1 MIGVGVQNKGGAA
14 LKATIDTDLYHAF
27 TAVTNIVFAYCA
39 HVAFFGLLAEMKNP
53 KDFPKALYMLQTFEI
68 IFYTVAAVVI
78 YYYVG
83 QDVKSPALG
92 SAGPVLKKVAYG
104 IAIPTVRQNPYPCT
118 ISPARRILTNPPD
131 HWRRCRQ
138 RPRRV
143 EIHLR
148 PSLPWHRPHAPAR
161 SGFPGLMGSDRSD
174 LLDHRLDHRRRHS
187 GVQRPAE
194 SDQLSLCQLVQLRPQ
209 RCVLAAHQP
218 GPVVFVAEKDLHD
231 HRQRLGRLDRW
242 LHVWPRSLRLW

>member
-1 MIGVGVQNKGGAA
+1 MIGVGVQNNGGAA
-14 LKATIDTDLYHAF
+14 IKATIDTDLYRAF

-104 IAIPTVRQNPYPCT
+104 IAIPTVRDILYYLFRTTNNN
-118 ISPARRILTNPPD
+118 IS
-131 HWRRCRQ
+131 
-138 RPRRV
+138 
-143 EIHLR
+143 
-148 PSLPWHRPHAPAR
+148 S
-161 SGFPGLMGSDRSD
+161 
-174 LLDHRLDHRRRHS
+174 
-187 GVQRPAE
+187 
-194 SDQLSLCQLVQLRPQ
+194 
-209 RCVLAAHQP
+209 
-218 GPVVFVAEKDLHD
+218 
-231 HRQRLGRLDRW
+231 
-242 LHVWPRSLRLW
+242 RSLALVSSTATSV